1 MTDSILLVEDTPL
14 DAELTQLALFRCGRA
29 SPVIHA
35 HNGRVA
41 LDILDAINSPG
52 PWVKLELILLDVR
65 MPLLD
70 GFDVLKYIRAAPH
83 LQDVPV
89 IVLTSIPIEA
99 DRMRAGLLGAKAY
112 MSKASDID
120 DFCHLL
126 HLTLQPL
133 IH

>member
-14 DAELTQLALFRCGRA
+14 DAELTQLALLRCGR
-29 SPVIHA
+29 SNPVIHA
-35 HNGRVA
+35 HDGQAA
-41 LDILDAINSPG
+41 LDLLDTLRSPG
-52 PWVKLELILLDVR
+52 PWAKLELILLDVR
-65 MPLLD
+65 MPRLD
-70 GFDVLKYIRAAPH
+70 GFDVLKYIRATPH

-89 IVLTSIPIEA
+89 IVLTSVPIEA

-112 MSKASDID
+112 MSKATEID

-133 IH
+133 I